1 MPFKTADRFREAVCF
16 GNLRAADRLLV
27 ELRHEVE
34 SSWASAAAEER
45 QRIARQVLD
54 LLNWARQ
61 AVLVSRSQ
69 AQRRLAEVRRGGAYV
84 PAARQRLPIEFE
96 G

>member
-1 MPFKTADRFREAVCF
+1 MPSKTADKFREAVRC
-16 GNLRAADRLLV
+16 GNFSVADRLLV
-27 ELRHEVE
+27 ELRREVE
-34 SSWASAAAEER
+34 SSWTAAAAEER
-45 QRIARQVLD
+45 QRMARQVLD

-69 AQRRLAEVRRGGAYV
+69 VQHRLAQVRREGAYV
-84 PAARQRLPIEFE
+84 PAARERLPIEFE